1 MAAHELKAT
10 LKNELTEIGRFA
22 TVVEEFV
29 EANELPMK
37 LGFELNVVLDEIL
50 TNIIKYGYETPGE
63 HGIRV
68 EMTLAEG
75 LLTLLVE
82 DDAKAFNP
90 LDRPDPNVNVP
101 LEEREIGGLGIYF
114 VKKLMDT
121 VEYERRGEHNVLTM
135 KKRV

>member
-1 MAAHELKAT
+1 M
-10 LKNELTEIGRFA
+10 TEIGRFA
-22 TVVEEFV
+22 TAVEEFV

-50 TNIIKYGYETPGE
+50 TNIIKYGYDTLGVRSI
-63 HGIRV
+63 HV

-75 LLTLLVE
+75 LLTLTVE

-90 LDRPDPNVNVP
+90 LDRPDPNVDAP
-101 LEEREIGGLGIYF
+101 LEEREVGGLGIYF

-121 VEYERRGEHNVLTM
+121 VEYERRGEHNVLM
-135 KKRV
+135 LKKRV